1 MRRAAK
7 RDQSEGDIVDALLSA
22 GWSVERWSQRDCP
35 DLVLGRRGINLLAE
49 VKTGKKTRR
58 AGQAKWHREWRGRVI
73 VLRTVEEAL
82 AL

>member
-7 RDQSEGDIVDALLSA
+7 RDESEAAIVDALLRA

-35 DLVLGRRGINLLAE
+35 DLVLGRRGINVLAE
-49 VKTGKKTRR
+49 VKTGKKTLR